1 MAMSLGAGWVAPEAM
16 ESGQNLWT
24 GLFWAVFFF
33 VFGVSEQLESSMG
46 CRMRLRALMNL
57 EVGGKTHGQT
67 LCAPTRIEPG

>member
-1 MAMSLGAGWVAPEAM
+1 M

-57 EVGGKTHGQT
+57 GVGGRRMGRRRMEHRRWREMEMVLSK
-67 LCAPTRIEPG
+67 CP